1 METDRK
7 NECYF
12 IKSGMSDLEIYVN
25 YFGNEMYAYFQD
37 ILMVT
42 NAKQLFMA
50 FNQLKGKKGKL
61 FVEYLQTT

>member
-1 METDRK
+1 
-7 NECYF
+7 
-12 IKSGMSDLEIYVN
+12 MSDLEIYVN

>member
-1 METDRK
+1 
-7 NECYF
+7 
-12 IKSGMSDLEIYVN
+12 MSDSEIYVN

-37 ILMVT
+37 MLMVI

-61 FVEYLQTT
+61 FVEYFQIT